1 MRYSKLFTK
10 TFKEAPRDEESK
22 SAQLLIR
29 AGFIYKEMAGVYVM
43 LPLGLRVFNKIVGII
58 REEMNLAGGQ
68 ELFMTSLQPK
78 DAWVKSGRWDDKVV
92 DVWFKTRLQNGT
104 DVGLANTHEEAIA
117 NMMKEQINSYKD
129 LPIYA
134 YQFQT
139 KMRNELRAKSG
150 IMRTREFIMKDLYSF
165 SRDEKEMN
173 DFYEKMKDAYKKV
186 FERVGLGEF
195 TYQTYASGGSFSK
208 FSHEFQTVT
217 DAGEDTIYLDK
228 KKNIAINE
236 EVYNEEVL
244 EQLGLEKDK
253 LEKTKA
259 SEVGNIFPLGTKYS
273 EALGLR
279 YTDENGELRPVVMG
293 SYGIGPARVM
303 GVIAEIFGDEN
314 GLAWPESVSPFGV
327 HIVRIGND
335 DKVVAAADKLYD
347 EIQLSG
353 VEVLYDDRDVSA
365 GQKFADADLIGNPL
379 RVTISPKT
387 LDSNSVE
394 VKLRSEEE
402 TRLLEITKVAAFCK
416 SEDKA

>member
-1 MRYSKLFTK
+1 MRYSNLFSK

-29 AGFIYKEMAGVYVM
+29 AGFIYKEMAGAYVM

-58 REEMNLAGGQ
+58 RDEMNAAGGQ

-78 DAWVKSGRWDDKVV
+78 DVWEKSGRWDDKVV
-92 DVWFKTRLQNGT
+92 DVWFKTKLHNGSEI
-104 DVGLANTHEEAIA
+104 GLANTHEEAIA
-117 NMMKEQINSYKD
+117 NMMKEHISSYKD
-129 LPIYA
+129 LPVYA

-173 DFYEKMKDAYKKV
+173 EFYDKMKDVYKTV
-186 FERVGLGEF
+186 FERVGLGKDTF
-195 TYQTYASGGSFSK
+195 LTYASGGSFSK

-217 DAGEDTIYLDK
+217 EAGEDTIYVDRDK
-228 KKNIAINE
+228 RIAINE
-236 EVYNEEVL
+236 EVYGDEII
-244 EQLGLEKDK
+244 EQLGLDKSK
-253 LEKTKA
+253 LEKVKA

-273 EALGLR
+273 EALGLKF
-279 YTDENGELRPVVMG
+279 TDEKGELKTVVMG

-303 GVIAEIFGDEN
+303 GVIAELIGDDK
-314 GLAWPESVSPFGV
+314 GLVWPESVSPFGV
-327 HIVRIGND
+327 HIVRIGQD
-335 DKVVAAADKLYD
+335 EKVVEEADKLYKD
-347 EIQLSG
+347 LESAG

-365 GQKFADADLIGNPL
+365 GQKFADADLIGVPT

-387 LDSNSVE
+387 LESNSFE
-394 VKLRSEEE
+394 LKKRTDEDAKLVGIEKA
-402 TRLLEITKVAAFCK
+402 LESLA
-416 SEDKA
+416 